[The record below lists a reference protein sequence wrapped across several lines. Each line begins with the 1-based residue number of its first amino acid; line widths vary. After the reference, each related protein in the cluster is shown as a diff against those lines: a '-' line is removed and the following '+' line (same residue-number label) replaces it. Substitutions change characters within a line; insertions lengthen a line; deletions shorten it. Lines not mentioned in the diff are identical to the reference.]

1 MLNYSINPDFSLVN
15 YEKGAIIYFVP
26 WKDDCLSMTDYGS
39 QRSEYRK
46 KHKGIKKEKSIM
58 KKSVAKFIS
67 LALVLVCMLG
77 LVACGGGGADVS
89 GTYKLTEVSMSGM
102 SVNLE
107 DLAAG
112 LGKSMDDLMVDLEL
126 KSDGKF
132 NFDLSDLD
140 PSLKM
145 DGTYKASGKTVTLTT
160 SDDEKIICT
169 LEGDTLTMSEEE
181 GGVTAS
187 MVFKK
192 K

>member
-1 MLNYSINPDFSLVN
+1 
-15 YEKGAIIYFVP
+15 
-26 WKDDCLSMTDYGS
+26 
-39 QRSEYRK
+39 
-46 KHKGIKKEKSIM
+46 M

-89 GTYKLTEVSMSGM
+89 GNYKLTEVSMSGM

-107 DLAAG
+107 DLATS
-112 LGKSMDDLMVDLEL
+112 LGKSMDDLMVNLEL

>member
-1 MLNYSINPDFSLVN
+1 
-15 YEKGAIIYFVP
+15 
-26 WKDDCLSMTDYGS
+26 
-39 QRSEYRK
+39 
-46 KHKGIKKEKSIM
+46 M

-89 GTYKLTEVSMSGM
+89 GTYKLAEVSMSGM